1 MRNLD
6 ECRAE
11 VFRRSEARIR
21 ARNRRRNAV
30 LAACVPVVLCVVIGL
45 AVGLPERAAEAPGEY
60 GAVECATE
68 VVMVMP
74 VAGQIATDDKQ
85 NAPESP
91 LYGFLGGDIQTDFP
105 GVEVRVVAYSPE
117 NGGTLTVVWENKTE
131 YEVMYGAEYTVMRRG
146 EDCWVSCQRRGDLAF
161 EALGYL
167 LMPGQTKTEV
177 YSLAYTY
184 DASAPGVYR
193 FESSCFVQNTPNE
206 SAKCTL
212 SAEFTVE

>member
-1 MRNLD
+1 MRNLE

-21 ARNRRRNAV
+21 ARKRRKIAI
-30 LAACVPVVLCVVIGL
+30 LTACVPLVLCVALVW
-45 AVGLPERAAEAPGEY
+45 AAGLPGKTGERASGLTEEY
-60 GAVECATE
+60 
-68 VVMVMP
+68 
-74 VAGQIATDDKQ
+74 
-85 NAPESP
+85 APESAMGAVP
-91 LYGFLGGDIQTDFP
+91 AGTRPAMGAVDDAHGQVFGAAAGKTETDFP
-105 GVEVRVVAYSPE
+105 GVEVRVTGFDPE
-117 NGGTLTVVWENKTE
+117 NGGTLTVVWENKTQ

-146 EDCWVSCQRRGDLAF
+146 EDQWVSCQRRGDLAF
-161 EALGYL
+161 EAIGYL